1 MRKIIAIIAAMLIL
15 GISSNLYSGTRVCK
29 TFTDQSKNNGWC
41 IENIWGVV
49 MCSQRAL
56 REEQGYDECGD
67 VIEVELN
74 NSLNAID
81 P

>member
-29 TFTDQSKNNGWC
+29 VFTDQSKNDGWC
-41 IENIWGVV
+41 IENYWGVV
-49 MCSQRAL
+49 MCSKRTL
-56 REEQGYDECGD
+56 REEQGYDECAEI
-67 VIEVELN
+67 IEIELKD
-74 NSLNAID
+74 SLNAID